1 MAPFFKDT
9 DMSKHLI
16 KEVEPGSIADELNIE
31 AGDELI
37 SVNGEDI
44 EDLFDYQF
52 MVEDE
57 FVELII
63 KKKDGQEWDLEIEK
77 DEDDDLGIIFEQ
89 GLMDDCRRCSN
100 KCIFCF
106 IDQMPPGMRDTLY
119 FKDDDARLS
128 FLQGNYITLTNMSD
142 KDVDRII
149 KYNLSPVNIS
159 FQTTNPQLRCKMLNN
174 RFAGE
179 ALNKAWRL
187 VEAGMYINGQV
198 VLCKGVNDGAELNRT
213 LNDLY
218 KCLPYIQSLSIVPV
232 GLTKFRDGL
241 YPMEP
246 FTREDAL
253 SLIDEIKLWQD
264 KAYEEFGT
272 HFVHLSDEW
281 YIMAG
286 KEMPDEEQYDGYLQL
301 SNGVGMIR
309 SMLNEFEEAM
319 LETRDCVMPEK
330 ISIITGKLAYPY
342 IKMMADKIMNDY
354 PQKEINVIEIRNDF
368 FGEMITVSGLI
379 CSVDI
384 IEQTKDIDLG
394 DRVILP
400 ENMVNGEEYIFL
412 DDMSVW
418 ELEEVLQVEIS
429 IVKSS
434 GYDFVDCIL
443 ERGYDE

>member
-1 MAPFFKDT
+1 MKN
-9 DMSKHLI
+9 KHLI
-16 KEVEPGSIADELNIE
+16 KDVEPGSIAEELNIE
-31 AGDELI
+31 AGDELLK
-37 SVNGEDI
+37 VNGELI

-57 FVELII
+57 FIELLIR
-63 KKKDGQEWDLEIEK
+63 KSNGEEWELEIEK

-128 FLQGNYITLTNMSD
+128 FLQGNYITLTNMSES
-142 KDVDRII
+142 DVDRII

-159 FQTTNPQLRCKMLNN
+159 FQTTNPELRCMMLNN

-179 ALNKAWRL
+179 ALQKAWKL

-198 VLCKGVNDGAELNRT
+198 VLCKGVNDGKELERT
-213 LNDLY
+213 LTDLY
-218 KCLPYIQSLSIVPV
+218 SCLPYIQSLSIVPV
-232 GLTKFRDGL
+232 GITKYRDGL
-241 YPMEP
+241 YPMKP
-246 FTREDAL
+246 FTKDDAL
-253 SLIDEIKLWQD
+253 KLIYEIKVWQD
-264 KAYEEFGT
+264 KAFLEYGT

-281 YIMAG
+281 YILAG
-286 KEMPDEEQYDGYLQL
+286 VEVPQEEQYDGYLQL

-309 SMLNEFEEAM
+309 SMLNEFEDAM
-319 LETRDCVMPEK
+319 LEKRKRVSSEK
-330 ISIITGKLAYPY
+330 ITIVTAILAFPY
-342 IKMMADKIMNDY
+342 IKMMADRIMNDY
-354 PQKEINVIEIRNDF
+354 PQKEINVISIRNDF
-368 FGEMITVSGLI
+368 FGEMITVSGLV

-384 IEQTKDIDLG
+384 INQTKDLDLG
-394 DRVILP
+394 DRVIIP
-400 ENMVNGEEYIFL
+400 ENMVNGEEFLFL
-412 DDMSVW
+412 DDMYVW
-418 ELEEVLQVEIS
+418 DLEEVLQVEIS

>member
-1 MAPFFKDT
+1 
-9 DMSKHLI
+9 MSKHLI
-16 KEVEPGSIADELNIE
+16 KEIEPYSIAEELNIE
-31 AGDELI
+31 PGDELI
-37 SVNGEDI
+37 SINGEII

-57 FVELII
+57 YVQLLIR
-63 KKKDGQEWDLEIEK
+63 KANGEEWELEIEK
-77 DEDDDLGIIFEQ
+77 DEDDDLGIVFEQ

-106 IDQMPPGMRDTLY
+106 IDQMPPGMRETLY

-159 FQTTNPQLRCKMLNN
+159 FQTTNPELRCKMLNN

-179 ALNKAWRL
+179 ALEKAWKL
-187 VEAGMYINGQV
+187 VDAGLYINGQV
-198 VLCKGVNDGAELNRT
+198 VLCKGVNDGKELNRT
-213 LNDLY
+213 LEDLY

-232 GLTKFRDGL
+232 GITRFREGL

-246 FTREDAL
+246 FTKEDAL
-253 SLIDEIKLWQD
+253 ELIAKISKWQE
-264 KAYEEFGT
+264 KAYLEFGT

-281 YIMAG
+281 YILAG
-286 KEMPDEEQYDGYLQL
+286 VEVPVEEQYDGYLQL

-309 SMLNEFEEAM
+309 SMIDEFEEAM
-319 LETRDCVMPEK
+319 LEKHDNVSEEK
-330 ISIITGKLAYPY
+330 ITIITARLAFPY
-342 IKMMADKIMNDY
+342 IKMMADRIMNDY
-354 PQKEINVIEIRNDF
+354 PEKEIQVLAIRNDF

-379 CSVDI
+379 CSCDI
-384 IEQTKDIDLG
+384 IAQTKGVDLG

-400 ENMVNGEEYIFL
+400 ENMVNGEEFMFL
-412 DDMSVW
+412 DDLYVW
-418 ELEEVLQVEIS
+418 DLEEILQVEIS